1 MLDVHTQ
8 KMIDGFLL
16 QFFFFVRKKEEKKR
30 IEAKNHLSFFQL
42 FDFFFLQVSWMRIY
56 YLPFFVIYIC
66 FNRDWIYNF

>member
-42 FDFFFLQVSWMRIY
+42 FDFFFLQVSWMRILFTFFCNL
-56 YLPFFVIYIC
+56 YLF
-66 FNRDWIYNF
+66 